1 MDSMS
6 RRLLVSLSAA
16 LILYLIAVSG
26 HAAQP
31 PAPLPPHA
39 PNEVLVKLRS
49 GVSDFDKARVRSR
62 VSAVLLKAF
71 RILDG
76 LEHHRLPPIISVEQ
90 ALLILGQ
97 DPDVLYVEP
106 NYNVQTTIIPND
118 TRFGELWGLSNLGQS
133 GGTPDADIDAPS
145 AWDVTTG
152 NSNVVVAVIDTGIDY
167 NHPDLS
173 ANMFRNTLDC
183 NSNAIDD
190 DGNGYVNDCH
200 GIDVINND
208 TNPLDDNRHGS
219 HVAGTIG
226 AVGNNGAG
234 VVGINWSVGLM
245 ACKFFDA
252 AGNGTTAGA
261 IACLEYVG
269 AMKDRGV
276 NIVATNNS
284 WGGGG
289 FSQALFDAIEAH
301 RQRGML
307 FIAAAGNGNIFGIGI
322 NNDQTPFYPCSYDL
336 PNIICVAATTRTD
349 GLAAFS
355 NYGRRTVHIGAPG
368 SEILSTT
375 LNGTYSTLNGT
386 SMATPHVT
394 GLVALLKA
402 ANPSSDWRTIK
413 NLILAGGDNV
423 ASMANTITQKRLNA
437 FGALTCSNSPLFSR
451 LRPIGDTAIGSVGTP
466 ISLSTLNINCANPNG
481 DVDITVTPG
490 GQVVTLLDDGIGSDQ
505 AAGDGIYS
513 GVWSPPTTGNFTL
526 TFPDGSILSVSVSTP
541 TISVTPTSLDF
552 GVVNGGDSIDRT
564 ITVQNIGSGT
574 LVGNATTNV
583 PYAIVSGGSY
593 SLVSGQS
600 QTVTVRFT
608 PPAGGNFLG

>member
-1 MDSMS
+1 
-6 RRLLVSLSAA
+6 
-16 LILYLIAVSG
+16 
-26 HAAQP
+26 
-31 PAPLPPHA
+31 
-39 PNEVLVKLRS
+39 
-49 GVSDFDKARVRSR
+49 
-62 VSAVLLKAF
+62 
-71 RILDG
+71 
-76 LEHHRLPPIISVEQ
+76 
-90 ALLILGQ
+90 
-97 DPDVLYVEP
+97 
-106 NYNVQTTIIPND
+106 
-118 TRFGELWGLSNLGQS
+118 
-133 GGTPDADIDAPS
+133 
-145 AWDVTTG
+145 
-152 NSNVVVAVIDTGIDY
+152 
-167 NHPDLS
+167 
-173 ANMFRNTLDC
+173 
-183 NSNAIDD
+183 
-190 DGNGYVNDCH
+190 
-200 GIDVINND
+200 
-208 TNPLDDNRHGS
+208 
-219 HVAGTIG
+219 
-226 AVGNNGAG
+226 
-234 VVGINWSVGLM
+234 M

-252 AGNGTTAGA
+252 AGNGTTADA

-301 RQRGML
+301 RQRGIL

-322 NNDQTPFYPCSYDL
+322 NNDQTPFYPCTYDL

-349 GLAAFS
+349 GRATFS

-413 NLILAGGDNV
+413 NLILAGGENV
-423 ASMANTITQKRLNA
+423 ASMANTITQKRLDA
-437 FGALTCSNSPLFSR
+437 FGALNCSNSPLFSR
-451 LRPIGDTAIGSVGTP
+451 LRPVADTAIGSVGTP

-490 GQVVTLLDDGIGSDQ
+490 GQVVTLLDDGVGSDQ

-513 GVWSPPTTGNFTL
+513 GVWSPQTTGNFTL
-526 TFPDGSILSVSVSTP
+526 TFPDGSILTVSVSTP

-552 GVVNGGDSIDRT
+552 GVVNGGVSIDRT

-574 LVGNATTNV
+574 LAGNATTNV

-593 SLVSGQS
+593 SLTAGQS
-600 QTVTVRFT
+600 QIVTVRFSPT
-608 PPAGGNFLG
+608 SVGSYFDNVTFTGGDGANTAVTGVGVAPVSLNVSVDSFRRRNGQRQLERNRRTYDQRLAWAIRGRRC